1 MKDELDSILE
11 NPIGI
16 FGNGLSGRAA
26 QCFIESLGG
35 EAVIYDE
42 GSFENP
48 DHLFTSEKA
57 LAHDFIINSPGFPP
71 FHPWFKIAQH
81 AKCKVIGEVEFA
93 SRFWKGRTIFVTGTN
108 GKSTITHL
116 LTATFLKA
124 GYESYAFGNIGIP
137 FSDHHKFNAGDDAIA
152 VVELSS
158 FQAWNLKFA
167 KVDGLIWSNFAEDH
181 LDWHGEISHYF
192 ESKWNA
198 LTQVGDQPIVLGAGV
213 ESCAL
218 EYAKTLPAHVDVIND
233 QPASVAMGGNISS
246 INKLNIEYVK
256 AFVSHHGIEGKIV
269 DEVVQNFAFLP
280 HRLEYVATIQS
291 VNYWNDSKATNFHAV
306 EAALDSFYAPVV
318 WIGGGQTKGG
328 DVTTFARSISG
339 KIKKAIVFGSVAEV
353 LTEALIAEGVLT
365 FSVEDLKS
373 AVEILKF
380 ETSPADDVL
389 LSPGFSSYDQFT
401 CYADRG
407 RQFCDLIRKYL
418 NTHTEINQV
427 HINN

>member
-1 MKDELDSILE
+1 MKNELDSLLKK
-11 NPIGI
+11 PIGI
-16 FGNGLSGRAA
+16 FGNGISGRAA
-26 QCFIESLGG
+26 QRFIVSLGG

-42 GSFENP
+42 ESFENP
-48 DHLFTSEKA
+48 YHLFTSEKA
-57 LAHDFIINSPGFPP
+57 LAHELILNSPGFPP
-71 FHPWFKIAQH
+71 SHPWFKIAQN
-81 AKCKVIGEVEFA
+81 AECKVMGEVEFA
-93 SRFWKGRTIFVTGTN
+93 SMFWKGRTVFVTGTN

-192 ESKWNA
+192 DAKWNA
-198 LTQVGDQPIVLGAGV
+198 LTQVADRPIVMGAGV
-213 ESCAL
+213 ANCAL
-218 EYAKTLPAHVDVIND
+218 EFAKTLPAHVELIND
-233 QPASVAMGGNISS
+233 QPASVPIGGSISA

-256 AFVSHHGIEGKIV
+256 SFASHYGIEGKIV
-269 DEVVQNFAFLP
+269 DEVVQDFAFLP
-280 HRLEYVATIQS
+280 HRLEYVATIQG

-318 WIGGGQTKGG
+318 WIGGGQSKGG
-328 DVTTFARSISG
+328 DVATFARGISG
-339 KIKKAIVFGSVAEV
+339 KIKKAIIFGSVAKT
-353 LTEALIAEGVLT
+353 LTEALIEEGVLT
-365 FSVEDLKS
+365 YSVEDLKS

-401 CYADRG
+401 SYADRG
-407 RQFCDLIRKYL
+407 HQFCELIRKNL
-418 NTHTEINQV
+418 NTHTELNQI